1 MGCPVSTQLL
11 SPLPPLLLLLLL
23 LLLLPG
29 LQGQVTTSL
38 PTAATGSP
46 PPTSASPTPFN
57 GTGQDGGAETEIPSN
72 VTADPSGATSPGGD
86 VGTTEVVVTEVV
98 VVTTEVAEEEEDW
111 SPAESYL
118 NTGDASALALSTCP
132 RSYRLTPPRGRPPPD
147 LGPLLRPITTSL
159 ANAANFLNL
168 IFQASEL
175 RETSIR
181 EDLEWYHALVRSLLE
196 GDRPGLVRR
205 ALLTFD
211 ADPLALRP
219 QLVLRA
225 SQGPRG
231 LRGAGGGGGGGGG
244 GRPLFP
250 SAPLREIHLQDFT
263 STWDGLHLPP
273 PAPDDS
279 WFTSLKFAAPP
290 QVLAGLNKRALVNDL
305 ATLETPKWAR
315 GDSYVANSSGVRWAD
330 AAFLECE
337 DGRFLPGWLLTLT
350 MPFYGLKP
358 DLSPEFR

>member
-23 LLLLPG
+23 LPG
-29 LQGQVTTSL
+29 HQGQVTSSL
-38 PTAATGSP
+38 PTAVT
-46 PPTSASPTPFN
+46 ASPLPTFPMPFN
-57 GTGQDGGAETEIPSN
+57 QTGLDGGAETGIPSN
-72 VTADPSGATSPGGD
+72 TSADPSGVNGPGGE
-86 VGTTEVVVTEVV
+86 VAVTEVGVTEVV
-98 VVTTEVAEEEEDW
+98 VVMTEVVEEEDW

-118 NTGDASALALSTCP
+118 YTGDGTALALATCP
-132 RSYRLTPPRGRPPPD
+132 RSYRLPQPRGHPPPD

-225 SQGPRG
+225 SQGPLG
-231 LRGAGGGGGGGGG
+231 LRGAGSGGSS
-244 GRPLFP
+244 GRPPFP
-250 SAPLREIHLQDFT
+250 SAALREIHLQDFT
-263 STWDGLHLPP
+263 STWDGLHQPP
-273 PAPDDS
+273 PSPDDS
-279 WFTSLKFAAPP
+279 WFTSLKFAGQS
-290 QVLAGLNKRALVNDL
+290 QVLAGLSKRALVNDL

-315 GDSYVANSSGVRWAD
+315 GDSYVVNSSGVRWAD

>member
-11 SPLPPLLLLLLL
+11 SPLPPLLLLLMLL

-29 LQGQVTTSL
+29 HQAQVTTTSL

-46 PPTSASPTPFN
+46 LPTSPTPFN
-57 GTGQDGGAETEIPSN
+57 GTGQDGAAETGVPSN
-72 VTADPSGATSPGGD
+72 TTADPSGATSPGD
-86 VGTTEVVVTEVV
+86 EVAVTEVV
-98 VVTTEVAEEEEDW
+98 VATTEVVEEDW

-118 NTGDASALALSTCP
+118 YTADAAALALSVCP
-132 RSYRLTPPRGRPPPD
+132 RSYRLPPPRGRPPPD

-225 SQGPRG
+225 SQGPQG
-231 LRGAGGGGGGGGG
+231 LRGATSSGGGGNGGGA

-250 SAPLREIHLQDFT
+250 SSLLREIHLQDFS

-279 WFTSLKFAAPP
+279 WFTSLKFATPP
-290 QVLAGLNKRALVNDL
+290 QVLAGLSKRALVNDL

-315 GDSYVANSSGVRWAD
+315 SDSYVANSSGVRWAD